1 MVVRLRISVEQ
12 PAHERH
18 ERDALQVGVVL
29 AGRGVLLIAQQFLET
44 VRVAQRLGG
53 ERRDDLAE
61 PHVGIRER
69 LGVAVGAQEDGADH
83 VALPLNRHDDDRAH
97 VARVELR
104 FDAAQRRIVRG
115 VGNEHRLAGVEGALQ
130 LGIAFQVHHQV
141 ADGGILVA
149 RDEADFVVLAGQE
162 DRAAIEAEGVTELS
176 RDGLQNVDE
185 VEGSGDLLQDVDY
198 GDQVVAL
205 ALQLRDA
212 RAEPPDLV
220 IP

>member
-1 MVVRLRISVEQ
+1 
-12 PAHERH
+12 
-18 ERDALQVGVVL
+18 
-29 AGRGVLLIAQQFLET
+29 
-44 VRVAQRLGG
+44 
-53 ERRDDLAE
+53 
-61 PHVGIRER
+61 
-69 LGVAVGAQEDGADH
+69 
-83 VALPLNRHDDDRAH
+83 
-97 VARVELR
+97 
-104 FDAAQRRIVRG
+104 
-115 VGNEHRLAGVEGALQ
+115 
-130 LGIAFQVHHQV
+130 
-141 ADGGILVA
+141 
-149 RDEADFVVLAGQE
+149 VLAGQE